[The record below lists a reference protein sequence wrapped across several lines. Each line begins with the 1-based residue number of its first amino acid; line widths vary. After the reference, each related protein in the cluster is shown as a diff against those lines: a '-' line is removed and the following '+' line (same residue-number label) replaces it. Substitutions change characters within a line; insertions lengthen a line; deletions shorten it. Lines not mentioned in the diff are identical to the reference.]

1 MNTTYHSG
9 LFEYFIFL
17 IFLIGGVY
25 LLFFKLTFVTIVVF
39 LSYLIAE
46 ISYPFENMLL
56 RFKIPR
62 WLSGLF
68 VLTIIM
74 GSTVFILTITVP
86 ALISQI
92 SGIEKQLPTLLE
104 GIKNSINNL
113 YSYMSLKF
121 SNSSAVNQILS
132 SAVDSVKKYLIDF
145 AVNSLTGLIKGVSGL
160 VALLLIPIISFFMI
174 IYRQKYKLVIK
185 SIILTVLGED
195 YLSVFQDIHN
205 VIISYIVGLVILMVV
220 VSALGIAG
228 LYIVGV
234 DYALLFGILGGVLYI
249 IPYLGAIV
257 SFIPPILVALLV
269 HHSLIMSV
277 EVLTVLLFI
286 HFISGNIIAPYIY
299 SRQLELDPLAVLL
312 SILFFGKLLGVWG
325 VILSVPLLGIIVV
338 SYEKLVPILIK
349 RRAM

>member
-1 MNTTYHSG
+1 MNTTNHSG

-17 IFLIGGVY
+17 LFLIGGVY

-39 LSYLIAE
+39 LSYLVAE

-56 RFKIPR
+56 KFKIPR
-62 WLSGLF
+62 WMSGLF
-68 VLTIIM
+68 VLSIIM
-74 GSTVFILTITVP
+74 GGTVFVLTITVP
-86 ALISQI
+86 ALINQI
-92 SGIEKQLPTLLE
+92 SGIEKQLPALIE
-104 GIKNSINNL
+104 GIQDFINRI
-113 YSYMSLKF
+113 YSYMSIKF
-121 SNSSAVNQILS
+121 SNNSIINHLLASAT
-132 SAVDSVKKYLIDF
+132 DSVKKYLIDF

-160 VALLLIPIISFFMI
+160 MAMFLIPILSFFMI

-228 LYIVGV
+228 LYVVGI
-234 DYALLFGILGGVLYI
+234 DYALLFGVLGGVLYI
-249 IPYLGAIV
+249 IPYLGAIF
-257 SFIPPILVALLV
+257 SFIPPILVALVV
-269 HHSLIMSV
+269 HHSIIMAI
-277 EVLTVLLFI
+277 EVLAVLLFI

-299 SRQLELDPLAVLL
+299 SKQLELDPLAVLL